1 MDSQSK
7 QADEH
12 ASPAA
17 SRFAIL
23 APRVLALIGYRGT
36 GKSTIAR
43 HLALTLGWDWVDADV
58 ELELRAGKTISAIF
72 ADDGELAFRDLESQV
87 LADLV
92 RRERVVLAAGGGVV
106 LREANRKLLKEF
118 TRVVWLQASA
128 ETILARIATDAT
140 TSGRR
145 PNLTVRGGADEVI
158 QLLRERTPLYEQ
170 CADLTIDTEQ
180 RTPAEIATEIVQ
192 QLELAAR
199 TESA

>member
-1 MDSQSK
+1 MDSQPK
-7 QADEH
+7 QADEL

-23 APRVLALIGYRGT
+23 GPRVLALIGYRGT
-36 GKSTIAR
+36 GKSTVAR
-43 HLALTLGWDWVDADV
+43 HLALALGWDWVDADV

-118 TRVVWLQASA
+118 ARVVWLQASA
-128 ETILARIATDAT
+128 ETIVARIATDAT

-180 RTPAEIATEIVQ
+180 RTPGEVVAEIVQ
-192 QLELAAR
+192 RLQLVAR

>member
-1 MDSQSK
+1 MDSQPK
-7 QADEH
+7 QADEL
-12 ASPAA
+12 AA
-17 SRFAIL
+17 SRFATL
-23 APRVLALIGYRGT
+23 GPRVVALIGYRGT
-36 GKSTIAR
+36 GKSTVAR
-43 HLALTLGWDWVDADV
+43 HLALALGWDWIDADV

-72 ADDGELAFRDLESQV
+72 ADDGELAFRGLESQV

-118 TRVVWLQASA
+118 ARVVWLQASA
-128 ETILARIATDAT
+128 ETIVARIATDAT

-158 QLLRERTPLYEQ
+158 QLLRERLPLYEQ

-180 RTPAEIATEIVQ
+180 RTPGEIAAEIVQ
-192 QLELAAR
+192 RLQLVAR
-199 TESA
+199 TEPA